1 MRRPFRQLSIR
12 KFMKQSL
19 KLVILAISLS
29 CGQLALAQSSEDAHA
44 EEVLAYTVE
53 GVVARYPADSIQ
65 SVETANAALAEV
77 QEARA
82 KLEARFEAEQQQ
94 CYPKFF
100 TTACLNKA
108 TERKRLDL
116 QLVKKI
122 EIEANAYIRHAR
134 VEKRDRKLEE
144 KARERAAKNK
154 ADPILTAPQPEE
166 AAAPAAPAADA
177 VDPERKQKADAYAKR
192 VADHEKRLQQLEQ
205 ERQAGAA
212 ERAANVEKYE
222 AKQKEAAER
231 QRKVAERKAEKEKA
245 EAARQAKAAA
255 EANRPPPTPGE

>member
-1 MRRPFRQLSIR
+1 
-12 KFMKQSL
+12 MKQSL
-19 KLVILAISLS
+19 KLVILAMALS
-29 CGQLALAQSSEDAHA
+29 WGQLALAQSGEDAHA
-44 EEVLAYTVE
+44 EVLAYTVE

-65 SVETANAALAEV
+65 SVETANAALADV
-77 QEARA
+77 KEAQA
-82 KLEARFEAEQQQ
+82 KLEARFEAEQQL

-154 ADPILTAPQPEE
+154 VDPILTAPQPE
-166 AAAPAAPAADA
+166 ATAPAASAADA

>member
-1 MRRPFRQLSIR
+1 
-12 KFMKQSL
+12 MKQSL
-19 KLVILAISLS
+19 KLVVFSMLLS
-29 CGQLALAQSSEDAHA
+29 CSQFALAQSAEDAH
-44 EEVLAYTVE
+44 EEILAYTIDGIVE
-53 GVVARYPADSIQ
+53 HYPAGSIQ
-65 SVETANAALAEV
+65 STEQADVALADAKES
-77 QEARA
+77 RT
-82 KLEARFEAEQQQ
+82 KLEQRFEAEQQL

-116 QLVKKI
+116 QVVKKI
-122 EIEANAYIRHAR
+122 EVEANAYIRHAR

-144 KARERAAKNK
+144 KARERAEKNK
-154 ADPILTAPQPEE
+154 VDPILTTPKPEE
-166 AAAPAAPAADA
+166 SATTAAPAAET
-177 VDPERKQKADAYAKR
+177 VDPARRDKADAYAKK
-192 VADHEKRLQQLEQ
+192 VADHEKRLQQIEQ
-205 ERQAGAA
+205 EQQAGAA

-245 EAARQAKAAA
+245 EAAKQAKAAA

>member
-1 MRRPFRQLSIR
+1 
-12 KFMKQSL
+12 MKHSL
-19 KLVILAISLS
+19 KPVIFSMLLS
-29 CGQLALAQSSEDAHA
+29 CGQFALAQSAEDAHA
-44 EEVLAYTVE
+44 EILAYTIDGIV
-53 GVVARYPADSIQ
+53 GHYPAGSIQ
-65 SVETANAALAEV
+65 STEQADVALADAKES
-77 QEARA
+77 RT
-82 KLEARFEAEQQQ
+82 KLEQRFEAEQQL

-116 QLVKKI
+116 QAVKKI

-134 VEKRDRKLEE
+134 VEKRDRKLQE
-144 KARERAAKNK
+144 KARERAEKNK
-154 ADPILTAPQPEE
+154 VDPILTTPKPEE
-166 AAAPAAPAADA
+166 AAATAAPSAEVA
-177 VDPERKQKADAYAKR
+177 DPERKEKADAYAKK

-212 ERAANVEKYE
+212 ERAANIDKYE

-231 QRKVAERKAEKEKA
+231 QRKVAERKAEKDKA
-245 EAARQAKAAA
+245 EAAKQAKAAA